1 MLGSELAQELD
12 IDPTVLSKR
21 LSVYHEEAQTERT
34 RLLDEDTIEGMRQ
47 AHKLLKAKK
56 AKNFRQAV
64 LMVLGEYEP
73 PIDADQARQVVK
85 RLDAIEASLSQL
97 TETVN
102 WMAEYMR
109 ERRGKQD
116 QTAARPVIPSPSAQ
130 AMAGSSGGQ
139 EE

>member
-1 MLGSELAQELD
+1 MLGSELAQELN

-56 AKNFRQAV
+56 AQNFRQAV

-73 PIDADQARQVVK
+73 PMDADQARQVVK
-85 RLDAIEASLSQL
+85 RLDAIEASLGQL

-109 ERRGKQD
+109 ERKGKQD
-116 QTAARPVIPSPSAQ
+116 QTAARPVTSPLSIQ
-130 AMAGSSGGQ
+130 ATAATPTGQ